1 MTYKVTTSS
10 GQEYTTE
17 SKSGDSALWE
27 AKRLYPWIEWA
38 SVEAVDN
45 SDLTDKVK

>member
-27 AKRLYPWIEWA
+27 AKRGIRSRNPI
-38 SVEAVDN
+38 
-45 SDLTDKVK
+45 